1 MKSFDVAIIGL
12 GTMGSMTA
20 LELASRRVS
29 VVGLDQFAPP
39 HDRGS
44 HSGETRIFR
53 VAYYEHPNYTPLAQ
67 RSGVLW
73 DRLGEEAG
81 TRLLNRSG
89 LLSMG
94 TEENEI
100 IRGIRASARLHDL
113 AVESLSAAEI
123 RKQFPALNPP
133 DDFVGLLER
142 KAGWIDVDQ
151 SIQVVLAKAR
161 SLGVQMELN
170 NSALEW
176 KTDNR
181 QVLVKTRTEQF
192 IAQKLVITAGAWS
205 YQVLR
210 ELSLPL
216 ILRRKVLVWIDPIV
230 PEHFKP
236 GALPTFA
243 FSPNFFYGFPN
254 IGTRGVKVAEHAGGI
269 SVQDPADPIAPPGEA
284 DLAPLLKAA
293 SEFLPSLV
301 GPPPGDS
308 ARVIR
313 AKTCFYTMTPDEHF
327 IIDQH
332 PRFENVFFA
341 AGFSGHGFKFSPLVG
356 EVLAD
361 LALEGKTALPI
372 EFLRL
377 NGRFTWRDPRAL
389 NHEGHE

>member
-12 GTMGSMTA
+12 GTMGCMAA
-20 LELASRRVS
+20 LELASRKVS
-29 VVGLDQFAPP
+29 VVGFDQFAPP

-81 TRLLNRSG
+81 IRLLHRSG

-94 TEENEI
+94 SEENEI
-100 IRGIRASARLHDL
+100 ISGIRASARLHDL
-113 AVESLSAAEI
+113 TIESLSAAEI

-142 KAGWIDVDQ
+142 NAGWIDVDQ
-151 SIQVVLAKAR
+151 SIQSVLTRAR
-161 SLGVQMELN
+161 SLGVRMELN
-170 NSALEW
+170 NSVLEW
-176 KTDNR
+176 KTEGR
-181 QVLVKTRTEQF
+181 QILVRTETEQF
-192 IAQKLVITAGAWS
+192 AAQKLIITAGAWS
-205 YQVLR
+205 CQVLG

-216 ILRRKVLVWIDPIV
+216 TIRRKVLAWIDPIM

-236 GALPTFA
+236 GALPAFA

-254 IGTRGVKVAEHAGGI
+254 IGSRGVKVAEHSGGI
-269 SVQDPADPIAPPGEA
+269 SVQNPAGPIAPPGEA

-293 SEFLPSLV
+293 SRFLPSLV

-308 ARVIR
+308 AKIIR

-356 EVLAD
+356 EALAD
-361 LALEGKTALPI
+361 LAREGKTALPI
-372 EFLRL
+372 EFLRMK
-377 NGRFTWRDPRAL
+377 GRFNAPAI
-389 NHEGHE
+389 